1 MTLSLAAARTTHGRL
16 RRLAVPAATFGG
28 LAIATAALHFRD
40 PHIDGSWGLCPS
52 AAIFG
57 IYCPGCGGLRAVN
70 DLTHGDLG
78 SAASSNLLFFVS
90 IPLVVFLL
98 ARWGYDAWRGSRPRP
113 DLAVVLV
120 DDLRRSGDCPGLH
133 HRAQPPDG
141 LVAGALRPNLKRVRP
156 GALLRAGL
164 DGDGSV
170 GVEVDTAL
178 PVTARRIQSTEK
190 AMPM

>member
-1 MTLSLAAARTTHGRL
+1 MTLSLAAARTTQGRL

-98 ARWGYDAWRGSRPRP
+98 ARWGYDAWRGSDRGRTWLSAWPTIY
-113 DLAVVLV
+113 
-120 DDLRRSGDCPGLH
+120 
-133 HRAQPPDG
+133 
-141 LVAGALRPNLKRVRP
+141 
-156 GALLRAGL
+156 AGL
-164 DGDGSV
+164 GI
-170 GVEVDTAL
+170 AL
-178 PVTARRIQSTEK
+178 VFTIARNL
-190 AMPM
+190 PMGAWLAP

>member
-1 MTLSLAAARTTHGRL
+1 MTLSPAAARTTPGRL
-16 RRLAVPAATFGG
+16 RRVAVPAATFGG
-28 LAIATAALHFRD
+28 LAITTAALHLRD

-52 AAIFG
+52 EAFFG

-98 ARWGYDAWRGSRPRP
+98 ARWGYDAWRGPERGSDRGRTWLSSWPTIYAG
-113 DLAVVLV
+113 LGVA
-120 DDLRRSGDCPGLH
+120 PGLH

-141 LVAGALRPNLKRVRP
+141 LVAGALNRTSKSESGPRHCLGPDSTYV
-156 GALLRAGL
+156 AGL
-164 DGDGSV
+164 S
-170 GVEVDTAL
+170 
-178 PVTARRIQSTEK
+178 SC
-190 AMPM
+190 